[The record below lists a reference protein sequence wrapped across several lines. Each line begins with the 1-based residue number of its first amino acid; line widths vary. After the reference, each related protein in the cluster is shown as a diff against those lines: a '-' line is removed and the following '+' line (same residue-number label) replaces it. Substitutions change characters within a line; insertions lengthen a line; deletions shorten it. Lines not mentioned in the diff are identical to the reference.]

1 MSFSPLNLLYKNT
14 EDILNDLN
22 NDIIY
27 NIDEAITEYDLNKK
41 GKEETI
47 KKELEKRKKRNKKIV
62 TVILAEIRKKKFKN
76 VETLIKK
83 LFNYIIK
90 DYYISTVDKSKILI
104 NRDENNDLLIE
115 QLKQILINIERFNKG
130 KPLTETY
137 YTIPKKF
144 KSKLFK
150 LSKEKIEKK
159 HSTSIDTNIST
170 PSSNENNNLELSNLK
185 LFVKKLKKYVSILL
199 SFIKYEKNFPLF
211 TEFIKSNIFNKKFL
225 SLYNRIC
232 KLLDKSNDTKIIS
245 IYTKIKEI
253 DIKTKITEF
262 MNYIEYSK
270 ARHISNFNNDVL
282 NDFYTMTLKKKI
294 LIDI

>member
-14 EDILNDLN
+14 EEILNYLN

-27 NIDEAITEYDLNKK
+27 NIDESITDYDLNKK

-47 KKELEKRKKRNKKIV
+47 KKELEKRKKGIKKIV